1 MNGVDEGAIPP
12 FLTGCIRRTCA
23 AIFSVRAGG
32 GDAADAHVR
41 TVVGGGPSPFL
52 GVVCGLRKGI
62 EDDPV
67 QPFIGSIPSG
77 VPDLWVRLE
86 VTSCIWSCN
95 RVCTPLAV
103 AHQNK
108 HRMEVREP
116 KGVSRIK
123 DLDDLTGQ
131 HRWPDNLSARI
142 VAKRRKPGP
151 RICDV
156 AARCGSI
163 PGKFLNSHGL
173 GAQGLDLARTGLTLR
188 ERKAAPWRRGLAGC
202 QR

>member
-1 MNGVDEGAIPP
+1 M
-12 FLTGCIRRTCA
+12 
-23 AIFSVRAGG
+23 
-32 GDAADAHVR
+32 
-41 TVVGGGPSPFL
+41 L

-108 HRMEVREP
+108 HRMEVRGP
-116 KGVSRIK
+116 MKVSRIE

-142 VAKRRKPGP
+142 VAKRRKSGP

-156 AARCGSI
+156 AARSVSI
-163 PGKFLNSHGL
+163 PRELLCSHSL
-173 GAQGLDLARTGLTLR
+173 CAQSLELARNGLTGN